1 MPPKK
6 YFIQTFG
13 CQMNLADSERIAAE
27 YQLRGFKPAKNWRTA
42 DEIIINTCSVR
53 QRAEDRVVG
62 LVKNIN
68 DYSRTPGVRK
78 NKPRVI
84 ITGCIYHHG
93 LKKLKQIFPTVKTFL
108 PPGFVPFNH
117 SSFRQDKAHAFVP
130 ISSGCN
136 SFCTYCIVPYAR
148 GREVSRPSKEILQE
162 IKDLIKAG
170 YSEIT
175 LLGQNVNSYGL
186 EKVGISIR
194 KDPQSQYKKFTGNPP
209 FVRLLKQI
217 LEIPQIKN
225 LRFLTSNPWDFH
237 QGLIDLIAQEP
248 KIDRFIHLPI
258 QSGSNRILEKMNR
271 GYTREHYLDLVNRLQ
286 KAVPDMVLGTD
297 IIVGFP
303 TETKKDFQ
311 DTLDLAKEINF
322 TLAFVAQYSPRP
334 GTTAAKLFPDDVTP
348 REKKRRWEILD
359 DLINK
364 PNLKSRP
371 SFHTYLNS

>member
-1 MPPKK
+1 MLPKK

-13 CQMNLADSERIAAE
+13 CQMNLADSERIAAD
-27 YQLRGFKPAKNWRTA
+27 YQLKGFKPAKNWQTA

-53 QRAEDRVVG
+53 QRAEDRVIG

-68 DYSRTPGVRK
+68 DYFNLPPLT
-78 NKPRVI
+78 NKKPCVI

-108 PPGFVPFNH
+108 PPGFISFKHP
-117 SSFRQDKAHAFVP
+117 SSRQNKAHAFIP

-148 GREVSRPSKEILQE
+148 GREVSRPAKEILQE
-162 IKDLIKAG
+162 IKDLVRDG

-186 EKVGISIR
+186 EKINIGLR
-194 KDPQSQYKKFTGNPP
+194 KNPQSQYKKFTGNPP

-217 LEIPQIKN
+217 LKIPQIKN

-237 QGLIDLIAQEP
+237 QELIDLIAQEP
-248 KIDRFIHLPI
+248 KIDRFIHLPV
-258 QSGSNRILEKMNR
+258 QSGSNKILKKMNR
-271 GYTREHYLDLVNRLQ
+271 GYTRQHYLDLVNRLQ
-286 KAVPDMVLGTD
+286 KAIPDIVLGTD

-303 TETKKDFQ
+303 TETEKDFQ
-311 DTLDLAKEINF
+311 DTIDLAKKINF
-322 TLAFVAQYSPRP
+322 TLAFVAQYSSRP
-334 GTTAAKLFPDDVTP
+334 GTTAAKFFPDDVSP
-348 REKKRRWEILD
+348 QEKKRRWKILD

-371 SFHTYLNS
+371 SFHT

>member
-13 CQMNLADSERIAAE
+13 CQMNLADSERIAAD
-27 YQLRGFKPAKNWRTA
+27 YQLKGFKPVENWRTA

-53 QRAEDRVVG
+53 QRAEDRVIG

-68 DYSRTPGVRK
+68 DYFDTPGVS
-78 NKPRVI
+78 NKPHVI

-93 LKKLKQIFPTVKTFL
+93 LKKLKQIFPAVKTFF
-108 PPGFVPFNH
+108 PPGFVPFSH
-117 SSFRQDKAHAFVP
+117 QSFRKDKSHAFIP

-148 GREVSRPSKEILQE
+148 GREVSRPAKEILQE
-162 IKDLIKAG
+162 IKDLVKDG

-186 EKVGISIR
+186 EKINIGLR

-217 LEIPQIKN
+217 LKISQIKN

-237 QGLIDLIAQEP
+237 QELIDLIAQEP

-258 QSGSNRILEKMNR
+258 QSGSNRILKKMNR
-271 GYTREHYLDLVNRLQ
+271 GYTREHYLDLVNRLR
-286 KAVPDMVLGTD
+286 KAIPDIALGTD

-322 TLAFVAQYSPRP
+322 ILAFVAQYSPRP
-334 GTTAAKLFPDDVTP
+334 GTTATKLFPDDVTP
-348 REKKRRWEILD
+348 QEKKHRWEILD

-371 SFHTYLNS
+371 SFHT